1 MNKKVLVSILAIS
14 SVGLIICAL
23 FKKICRQKNNQ
34 IIPASSVY
42 RSIWNTQKSCKESVE
57 SL

>member
-14 SVGLIICAL
+14 SIGLAYTL
-23 FKKICRQKNNQ
+23 FKKFHSKKINQ

-42 RSIWNTQKSCKESVE
+42 RAIWDTQNSYKESVE